1 MTIKRIITMAI
12 AFVVIGMS
20 FQVRRADA
28 APIYGRVALSLDGNR
43 HDCDDI
49 AASAVSIA
57 LLAKTGNASKL
68 VYAGHSDHIWSSGK
82 ASECKGGSASREQK
96 MQDSTAGTAKRYGG
110 FNMGAFINAK
120 QNPNAAVD
128 KLTAAINASTSTNPL
143 AIIAGGPMEVV
154 GRALAKAASSKRKY
168 VTVISHS
175 TWNEIHADN
184 PSRNESPQ
192 HRGWTLN
199 DIRKMGSPPAI
210 KELPDQNS
218 GLTPS
223 FSAFHV
229 WRDSSDSR
237 LRWLWQRIQMQN
249 SDGNKADIS
258 DAGMVAWLV
267 DGRRSR
273 DEQASA
279 SEIKALLD

>member
-1 MTIKRIITMAI
+1 MTIKRIITIAI
-12 AFVVIGMS
+12 AFVVTGIS
-20 FQVRRADA
+20 FQARRADA
-28 APIYGRVALSLDGNR
+28 APIYGRVAISSDGNR

-49 AASAVSIA
+49 AASAVAIA

-68 VYAGHSDHIWSSGK
+68 VYAGHSDHIWSSGNG
-82 ASECKGGSASREQK
+82 SECKGGSASREQK
-96 MQDSTAGTAKRYGG
+96 MQDSTAGTAQRYGG
-110 FNMGAFINAK
+110 FNMGVFINAK

-143 AIIAGGPMEVV
+143 SIIAGGPMEVI

-168 VTVISHS
+168 VTIISHS
-175 TWNEIHADN
+175 TWNETHADK
-184 PSRNESPQ
+184 PWSNESPQ

-199 DIRKMGSPPAI
+199 EIRNMGSPPAI
-210 KELPDQNS
+210 KDLPDQNS
-218 GLTPS
+218 GLTTS

-229 WRDSSDSR
+229 WRDSSDSK

-249 SDGNKADIS
+249 SNVNYADIS
-258 DAGMVAWLV
+258 DAGMIAWLV
-267 DGRRSR
+267 DGRRTR

-279 SEIKALLD
+279 TEIKALLD